1 MSRAER
7 LPHWVYRLF
16 NVPIHLYRFGFG
28 QKIGP
33 PILILTT
40 TGRKSGQP
48 RQTPLQYELIDGVY
62 YSGSM
67 RGSEADWYRNILTD
81 PRVLL
86 AVGDSHFP
94 ALAETIEDDERV
106 LAFLKVRL
114 QRSPRMIAAIMRA
127 DGLQDASD
135 DAALRSYAKNITVV
149 ALRPS
154 PMDNP
159 D

>member
-16 NVPIHLYRFGFG
+16 SFPARLYRFGFG
-28 QKIGP
+28 TKVGP
-33 PILILTT
+33 PILLLTT
-40 TGRKSGQP
+40 TGRKSGLP
-48 RQTPLQYELIDGVY
+48 RRTPLQYQLIDGIY
-62 YSGSM
+62 YCGSM
-67 RGSEADWYRNILTD
+67 RGDKADWYRNILAE
-81 PRVLL
+81 PRVFLT
-86 AVGDSHFP
+86 VGDSHIP
-94 ALAETIEDDERV
+94 ALAEAIEDDERV

-127 DGLQDASD
+127 DGLRNAAD

-154 PMDNP
+154 STDNP
-159 D
+159 E